1 MASSR
6 RICKSAP
13 MKKSDSV
20 VEALEELR
28 RERARHFE
36 GGRRIPPLAVILIDY
51 GAGAVVWRFLRC
63 TASASGTNQAAV
75 SFNN

>member
-13 MKKSDSV
+13 MEKSDSV

-28 RERARHFE
+28 RERARYFRARYFDE
-36 GGRRIPPLAVILIDY
+36 FPLLPE
-51 GAGAVVWRFLRC
+51 
-63 TASASGTNQAAV
+63 S
-75 SFNN
+75 